1 MSSIDFDMDLI
12 VNKLKQKR
20 KVFVS
25 EADFQLE
32 LAWVIKENYPDAKIR
47 LEYPPS
53 FDLNMHIDILV
64 VIDNKWYPLAEF
76 ANNRDTRKRTLTA
89 KRGTIYSSKGEVLAK
104 DVNSYLYLKDIMRI
118 EKVRNN
124 INNFGNGYTMFITN
138 DLSYM
143 KKPLKDNCVYREFSL
158 EDRIVKKGKM
168 FWSKNASK
176 GTMKNCEEPIILND
190 SYNIN
195 WKCYSKLDNENTGTF
210 IYVINEIKNN

>member
-1 MSSIDFDMDLI
+1 MSSIDFNMDLI

-64 VIDNKWYPLAEF
+64 VIDNKWYPIELKYK
-76 ANNRDTRKRTLTA
+76 T
-89 KRGTIYSSKGEVLAK
+89 KGCKKIIDDEIFNLKNHGAK

-124 INNFGNGYTMFITN
+124 INNFGNGYTIFITN

-143 KKPLKDNCVYREFSL
+143 KKPLKDNCVYSEFSL

>member
-12 VNKLKQKR
+12 VSKLKEKR
-20 KVFVS
+20 KIFVS

-32 LAWVIKENYPDAKIR
+32 LAWVIKENYPNAKIR

-64 VIDNKWYPLAEF
+64 VIDNKWYPIELKYK
-76 ANNRDTRKRTLTA
+76 T
-89 KRGTIYSSKGEVLAK
+89 KGCKKIIDDEIFNLKNQGAK

-124 INNFGNGYTMFITN
+124 VNNFGTGYTMFITN
-138 DLSYM
+138 DLSYT
-143 KKPLKDNCVYREFSL
+143 KKPLKDNCVYSEFSL

-176 GTMKNCEEPIILND
+176 GTMKNCEDPIVLKD
-190 SYNIN
+190 SYTIN
-195 WKCYSKLDNENTGTF
+195 WKYYSKLDNENTGTF
-210 IYVINEIKNN
+210 MYVVNEIKNN

>member
-12 VNKLKQKR
+12 VNKLKEKR
-20 KVFVS
+20 KIFVS

-53 FDLNMHIDILV
+53 FDLNMHIDILAI
-64 VIDNKWYPLAEF
+64 IDNKWYPIELKYK
-76 ANNRDTRKRTLTA
+76 T
-89 KRGTIYSSKGEVLAK
+89 KGCKKIIDDEIFNLKNHGAK

-168 FWSKNASK
+168 FWSKNTSK

-195 WKCYSKLDNENTGTF
+195 WKRYSKLDNENTGTF

>member
-20 KVFVS
+20 KIFVS

-32 LAWVIKENYPDAKIR
+32 LAWVIKENYPTAKIR

-64 VIDNKWYPLAEF
+64 VIDNKWYPIELKYK
-76 ANNRDTRKRTLTA
+76 T
-89 KRGTIYSSKGEVLAK
+89 KGCKKIIDDEIFNLKNHGAK

-143 KKPLKDNCVYREFSL
+143 KKPLKNNCVYSEFSL

-168 FWSKNASK
+168 FWSKNTSK
-176 GTMKNCEEPIILND
+176 GTMKNCEEPIILKD

-195 WKCYSKLDNENTGTF
+195 WKCYSKLDSENTGTF
-210 IYVINEIKNN
+210 MYVINEIKNN